1 MAIVWIN
8 PRVPSLGVDR
18 ERDFFLVFTSLIKY
32 TKPTK
37 EDSLVLVLDGQYSH
51 TRNLEVIS
59 LAQENHADVICLQH
73 HRRHKIQLWIKIS
86 WGPPKHSTAKKLE
99 KRPVCTQD
107 ESSPSTNWRNIRK
120 CIQAIC
126 NRRNSG

>member
-59 LAQENHADVICLQH
+59 LAQENHADVICLQP
-73 HRRHKIQLWIKIS
+73 HRRHKIQLWIKFT
-86 WGPPKHSTAKKLE
+86 WGPSKHSTAKKSE
-99 KRPVCTQD
+99 KRPVCTQG
-107 ESSPSTNWRNIRK
+107 ESSPSINWRNIRK
-120 CIQAIC
+120 CIRAIC